1 MELKQYASI
10 LWRWMWL
17 ILLGTMTAGAAAY
30 ITSELTW
37 PVYAASTTLLINQA
51 PSDKT
56 TDYTAI
62 LTSERLARTYVEMLT
77 TRPVLEE
84 AIQTLRLNM
93 QPDDLAEAVK
103 VTAVRDTQLITVQV
117 ENADPGLAAQLAN
130 LIPEVFTRQNETL
143 QASRYA
149 ATKASLSQ
157 QLDALNQQ
165 IQQTQAGIN
174 ATGAPNSA
182 SEQAELGRL
191 QSEITQLRTSY
202 TTLLQSY
209 ENVRLAEAQ
218 STSNILVVEPAR
230 VPTVPV
236 RPKTVQ
242 NTLLAAVVGMMLGV
256 GLVFLIEYLD
266 DSIRSPEQIT
276 GLLGAP
282 VIGVIAR
289 MNGGSHNENG
299 NRSLIAVKQPRSPV
313 VEAFRALRTNIQFTS
328 VDRPVRS
335 LLVTSAVPVEGKSTV
350 SANLAVVMAQAGLR
364 VLLVDCDLR
373 RPSVHKLF
381 DQTNRMGLTD
391 MMLQASAQWDSAA
404 QPTQT
409 PNLSI
414 LSSGSLP
421 PNPAELLGSERLRQ
435 LLDRL
440 RSNYDMVILDSPPM
454 LPITDATVLARVV
467 DGVLLVVDTGVTR
480 VGAVLQS
487 KELLERVGGRL
498 IGVVMNKVAKGV
510 GGYSHYYHY
519 YDQYDYGG
527 GKHPSSARSKNGRQ
541 KMAEAEKAQAEET
554 AASSERV

>member
-1 MELKQYASI
+1 
-10 LWRWMWL
+10 
-17 ILLGTMTAGAAAY
+17 
-30 ITSELTW
+30 
-37 PVYAASTTLLINQA
+37 
-51 PSDKT
+51 
-56 TDYTAI
+56 
-62 LTSERLARTYVEMLT
+62 
-77 TRPVLEE
+77 
-84 AIQTLRLNM
+84 
-93 QPDDLAEAVK
+93 
-103 VTAVRDTQLITVQV
+103 
-117 ENADPGLAAQLAN
+117 
-130 LIPEVFTRQNETL
+130 
-143 QASRYA
+143 
-149 ATKASLSQ
+149 
-157 QLDALNQQ
+157 
-165 IQQTQAGIN
+165 
-174 ATGAPNSA
+174 
-182 SEQAELGRL
+182 
-191 QSEITQLRTSY
+191 
-202 TTLLQSY
+202 
-209 ENVRLAEAQ
+209 
-218 STSNILVVEPAR
+218 VVEPAR

-276 GLLGAP
+276 GLLRVP

-381 DQTNRMGLTD
+381 DQTNRVGLTD

-409 PNLSI
+409 ANLSI

-527 GKHPSSARSKNGRQ
+527 GKHPSSARSKNGGQ
-541 KMAEAEKAQAEET
+541 KMAEAGKAQAEET
-554 AASSERV
+554 AAGSERV

>member
-17 ILLGTMTAGAAAY
+17 ILLGTMTAAAAAY

-84 AIQTLRLNM
+84 AIQTLRLSI
-93 QPDDLAEAVK
+93 PSDDLAKTIK

-130 LIPEVFTRQNETL
+130 LIPEVFTRQNEAL

-165 IQQTQAGIN
+165 ILQAQAGIN
-174 ATGAPNSA
+174 AIGAPNSA
-182 SEQAELGRL
+182 TQQAELGRL
-191 QSEITQLRTSY
+191 QSEISQLRTSY

-230 VPTVPV
+230 VPTAPV
-236 RPKTVQ
+236 RPKTAQ

-276 GLLGAP
+276 SLLRVP

-350 SANLAVVMAQAGLR
+350 AANLAVVMAQAGLR

-381 DQTNRMGLTD
+381 DQTNRVGLTD

-409 PNLSI
+409 ANLSI

-440 RSNYDMVILDSPPM
+440 RSSYDMVIIDSPPM

-467 DGVLLVVDTGVTR
+467 DGVLLIVDTGATR

-487 KELLERVGGRL
+487 KEMLERVGGRL
-498 IGVVMNKVAKGV
+498 IGVVMNKVVKGV
-510 GGYSHYYHY
+510 GGYSNYYHY
-519 YDQYDYGG
+519 YDQYYYGD
-527 GKHPSSARSKNGRQ
+527 GKRPSSARSKNGRQ
-541 KMAEAEKAQAEET
+541 KMAEAGKAQAEET
-554 AASSERV
+554 AAGSERV

>member
-182 SEQAELGRL
+182 SEQA
-191 QSEITQLRTSY
+191 
-202 TTLLQSY
+202 
-209 ENVRLAEAQ
+209 
-218 STSNILVVEPAR
+218 
-230 VPTVPV
+230 
-236 RPKTVQ
+236 
-242 NTLLAAVVGMMLGV
+242 
-256 GLVFLIEYLD
+256 
-266 DSIRSPEQIT
+266 
-276 GLLGAP
+276 
-282 VIGVIAR
+282 
-289 MNGGSHNENG
+289 
-299 NRSLIAVKQPRSPV
+299 
-313 VEAFRALRTNIQFTS
+313 
-328 VDRPVRS
+328 
-335 LLVTSAVPVEGKSTV
+335 
-350 SANLAVVMAQAGLR
+350 
-364 VLLVDCDLR
+364 
-373 RPSVHKLF
+373 
-381 DQTNRMGLTD
+381 
-391 MMLQASAQWDSAA
+391 
-404 QPTQT
+404 
-409 PNLSI
+409 
-414 LSSGSLP
+414 
-421 PNPAELLGSERLRQ
+421 
-435 LLDRL
+435 
-440 RSNYDMVILDSPPM
+440 
-454 LPITDATVLARVV
+454 
-467 DGVLLVVDTGVTR
+467 
-480 VGAVLQS
+480 
-487 KELLERVGGRL
+487 
-498 IGVVMNKVAKGV
+498 
-510 GGYSHYYHY
+510 
-519 YDQYDYGG
+519 
-527 GKHPSSARSKNGRQ
+527 
-541 KMAEAEKAQAEET
+541 
-554 AASSERV
+554 